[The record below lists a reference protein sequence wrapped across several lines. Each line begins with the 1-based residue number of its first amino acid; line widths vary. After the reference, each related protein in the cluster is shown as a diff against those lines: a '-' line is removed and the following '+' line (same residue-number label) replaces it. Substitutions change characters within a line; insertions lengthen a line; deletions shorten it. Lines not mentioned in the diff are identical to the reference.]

1 MLRNAIGAFMRVFD
15 ALWRRGARLIRGAA
29 SHTSSLASWI
39 PALRSSVKSAAP
51 RPGHGAHGPCATHTH
66 AIVNGKLPS
75 GGTFPKECCFQVIYF
90 VLNIFLLA
98 AD

>member
-66 AIVNGKLPS
+66 AIVSGKLPS
-75 GGTFPKECCFQVIYF
+75 AAR
-90 VLNIFLLA
+90 FLKSVVFKSFTLF
-98 AD
+98 